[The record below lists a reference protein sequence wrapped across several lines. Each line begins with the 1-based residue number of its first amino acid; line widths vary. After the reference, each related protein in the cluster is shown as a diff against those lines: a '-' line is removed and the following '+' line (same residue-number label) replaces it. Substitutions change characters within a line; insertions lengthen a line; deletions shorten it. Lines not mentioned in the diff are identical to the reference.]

1 MGSDRPHHSAA
12 SLITPCARVSAAIA
26 ADWPCAMESSIVS
39 GPVAAP
45 ATKTPGREVA
55 DMFE

>member
-1 MGSDRPHHSAA
+1 MTPWHSVNADM
-12 SLITPCARVSAAIA
+12 A
-26 ADWPCAMESSIVS
+26 ADRPCAMESSIVS

-55 DMFE
+55 DMLV